1 MTNGAGYTVRSRLHS
16 FLRSRWGWGI
26 GFALLLALG
35 APRIARQVRAC
46 FCPPAVLKSGGYS
59 FDLDLT
65 MAFVDKFSKTGV
77 LYDTT
82 GFDPYGP
89 TTTTMFKYPPPH
101 MAFMMVMLPS
111 RSRDTAPPSAPLVGG
126 GKVPGPETRA
136 ERVAGRAE
144 AGRVARLRAYAQ
156 ARPLVILYL
165 ASLVAALSLVLA
177 ALRPGWKLGGLI
189 ILVFLNWQPHWESME
204 GPGIESL
211 LLLLLVLSL
220 VLLKAGRVSIGGIP
234 IGFAGALKVYP
245 WVIAFPFLLSRRGL
259 RVFLGV
265 LAGAVLAFAVATY
278 FVPPRIL
285 LEYLTRILPRV
296 GGGSGIRENLSAL
309 GNLSRLAYFLTER
322 HLAPVILPLGIR
334 ELVRAFPPSPAIL
347 LTLALWLALC
357 LPIGLLTIRAW
368 RRTAS
373 GMPERNDLLRLG
385 MSVSLVILVMPT
397 AWSAYQTLLLVPLAL
412 GIALAPPPGRAKLTW
427 GLLLYACGAGAWNV
441 GTTCPL
447 PVVIVRSLIP
457 LALWL
462 ACLRLLDTKS
472 PAPLWSGADIAGP
485 CSSPGDPVRPAG

>member
-1 MTNGAGYTVRSRLHS
+1 VAKT
-16 FLRSRWGWGI
+16 
-26 GFALLLALG
+26 
-35 APRIARQVRAC
+35 
-46 FCPPAVLKSGGYS
+46 GGYS

-65 MAFVDKFSKTGV
+65 MGYVDKFAKTGV

-89 TTTTMFKYPPPH
+89 VTNTMFKYPPPH

-111 RSRDTAPPSAPLVGG
+111 SSRNTLPPSAPLVAG
-126 GKVPGPETRA
+126 GKAPSPETRA
-136 ERVAGRAE
+136 ERMARRAE

-156 ARPLVILYL
+156 ARPLVIFYL
-165 ASLVAALSLVLA
+165 ASMLAALALVLA
-177 ALRPGWKLGGLI
+177 ALKPGWKLGGLI
-189 ILVFLNWQPHWESME
+189 VLVFLNWQPHWESME

-211 LLLLLVLSL
+211 LLLLLALSL
-220 VLLKAGRVSIGGIP
+220 MLLKAGRVSMGGIP

-245 WVIAFPFLLSRRGL
+245 WVIVFPFLLSRRGL

-278 FVPPRIL
+278 FVPPRIS

-296 GGGSGIRENLSAL
+296 GGGSGLGENLSAL
-309 GNLSRLAYFLTER
+309 GNFSRLAYFLTAR
-322 HLAPVILPLGIR
+322 QQAPVILPLGVG
-334 ELVRAFPPSPAIL
+334 ELVRGFPPSPAIL
-347 LTLALWLALC
+347 LTLGLWLALC
-357 LPIGLLTIRAW
+357 LPIMALTIRTL

-373 GMPERNDLLRLG
+373 GTPERNDLLRLG
-385 MSVSLVILVMPT
+385 LSVSLLILLMPT

-427 GLLLYACGAGAWNV
+427 GLLLYAGVAGAFGV

-447 PVVIVRSLIP
+447 PVVVARSLIP

-472 PAPLWSGADIAGP
+472 PGPLWSGADIAGP
-485 CSSPGDPVRPAG
+485 CSSPGDPVRSAG